1 MNANYIDGKLE
12 EADMIRIV
20 RMVLDQVNN
29 EKMNA
34 EREDPSF
41 SYENIEKELSETRKI
56 YERLTQICEAIIP
69 ESTDNVVSEMV
80 VDWLGV
86 AYKSKMGALRIRRDF
101 FYPYSEEEIESVI
114 QAGEFLEDPAD
125 RMQLILQRDMRNAEE
140 ANSDDPLEVTPIAES
155 RHPAYFRS
163 EMLANG
169 LTGAITGGAIS
180 LLISFLALS
189 LLH

>member
-1 MNANYIDGKLE
+1 MNANYIDGKPE
-12 EADMIRIV
+12 EADMLRII

-29 EKMNA
+29 EKISA
-34 EREDPSF
+34 ETQDLRF
-41 SYENIEKELSETRKI
+41 SYENIEKELSETKKI
-56 YERLTQICEAIIP
+56 HERLTQICEAIIP
-69 ESTDNVVSEMV
+69 ESTDSIVSEMV
-80 VDWLGV
+80 VEWLGV

-101 FYPYSEEEIESVI
+101 FYPYSEEEIEDVI

-125 RMQLILQRDMRNAEE
+125 RMQLISQRDMRDAEE
-140 ANSDDPLEVTPIAES
+140 AEFNDLVEVIPIIES

-163 EMLANG
+163 EMLANA

-189 LLH
+189 MLH

>member
-1 MNANYIDGKLE
+1 MNANYTDGKLE
-12 EADMIRIV
+12 EAEMLRIV

-29 EKMNA
+29 EKISA
-34 EREDPSF
+34 ETEDLRF
-41 SYENIEKELSETRKI
+41 SYDNIEKELSETKQI

-69 ESTDNVVSEMV
+69 ESTDRIVSEMV
-80 VDWLGV
+80 VEWLGV

-101 FYPYSEEEIESVI
+101 FYPYSEEEIEGI
-114 QAGEFLEDPAD
+114 IRAGEFLEEPAD
-125 RMQLILQRDMRNAEE
+125 RMQLISQRDMRDAEE
-140 ANSDDPLEVTPIAES
+140 AAFSDSLEVIPVIES

-163 EMLANG
+163 EILANA